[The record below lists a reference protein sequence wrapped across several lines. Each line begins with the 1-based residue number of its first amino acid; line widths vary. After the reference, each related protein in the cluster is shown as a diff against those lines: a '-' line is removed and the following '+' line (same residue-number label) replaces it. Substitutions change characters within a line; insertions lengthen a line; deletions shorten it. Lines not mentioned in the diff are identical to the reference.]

1 MALSVAIIALDEE
14 NDLPGCLASV
24 GFAREVVL
32 VDSGSSDATPA
43 IAREAGARVLLHPF
57 TGFSAQKQ
65 FACDSTTRDWILV
78 LDADERAGPGLGDAI
93 QRAMASGSAD
103 AYRIS
108 RRTVYMGRVLRFGPW
123 GGDRPL
129 RLFRRGCARFGS
141 ESVHESLRADSPAP
155 VLRGGFL
162 EHRPYRDF
170 REHMEKM
177 ARYASLWA
185 AQESASGRRASGLD
199 VLLRPSWRLFRGAFL
214 QLGLLD
220 GVPGL
225 AASFSSAVYAYWK
238 YMALYELTRAAAGPP
253 GPAAAWDGRS
263 S

>member
-1 MALSVAIIALDEE
+1 MGLSVAIIALDEE

-24 GFAREVVL
+24 GFADEVVL
-32 VDSGSSDATPA
+32 VDSGSADATPE
-43 IAREAGARVLLHPF
+43 IAREAGARVLRHPF
-57 TGFSAQKQ
+57 TGFSEQKQ
-65 FACDSTTRDWILV
+65 YACDSTTGDWILV
-78 LDADERAGPGLGDAI
+78 LDADERAGSGLREAVSL
-93 QRAMASGSAD
+93 AMASGSAD
-103 AYRIS
+103 AYRIA

-155 VLRGGFL
+155 VLRGCHL

-185 AQESASGRRASGLD
+185 AQEVAAGRRASGLD
-199 VLLRPSWRLFRGAFL
+199 VLLRPQWRLFRGVFL

-238 YMALYELTRAAAGPP
+238 YMALFEITRMGGRSAGP
-253 GPAAAWDGRS
+253 GGSRG
-263 S
+263 

>member
-24 GFAREVVL
+24 GFADEVVL

-43 IAREAGARVLLHPF
+43 IAREAGARVLQHPF
-57 TGFSAQKQ
+57 TGFSEQKQ
-65 FACDSTTRDWILV
+65 FACDSTTGDWILV
-78 LDADERAGPGLGDAI
+78 LDADEKAGPGLA
-93 QRAMASGSAD
+93 RAVSRVIDSGSAS
-103 AYRIS
+103 AYRIA

-141 ESVHESLRADSPAP
+141 ETVHESLRADRPAP
-155 VLRGGFL
+155 VLRGGYL

-177 ARYASLWA
+177 ARYSSLWA
-185 AQESASGRRASGLD
+185 AQQSTAGRRASRLD
-199 VLLRPSWRLFRGAFL
+199 LLLRPQWRLFRGAVL

-220 GVPGL
+220 GLPGL
-225 AASFSSAVYAYWK
+225 AASFSSAIYAYWK
-238 YMALYELTRAAAGPP
+238 YMALYEIAGTGRRPAGP
-253 GPAAAWDGRS
+253 GESRG
-263 S
+263 